1 MTENIYML
9 IGRRIKEERQKHG
22 LTQEELAV
30 KAHIGTKFVGN
41 IERGASKPSL
51 DTFIKIAKALNIPC
65 DLLIVE
71 DNEKK
76 NRYTKPVSKH
86 LAYLIDEFTED
97 EQVKLIS
104 IIKDI
109 RKLTLKK

>member
-1 MTENIYML
+1 MAENIYML

-51 DTFIKIAKALNIPC
+51 DTFIKIANALNVSC
-65 DLLIVE
+65 DLLITE
-71 DNEKK
+71 SKEKK
-76 NRYTKPVSKH
+76 SRYTKPVSKH
-86 LAYLIDEFTED
+86 LEYLVAEFPGD
-97 EQVKLIS
+97 EQNKLVKV
-104 IIKDI
+104 IKDI